1 MAMAEPRE
9 WQHHADDD
17 ASTAHER
24 LRVAEE
30 QRVQAEGRCFAA
42 ERRRLDAERR
52 LAEAELLLEQARA
65 VGERT
70 GQAVGELIAVVARL
84 RGSLERTAPPAAAA
98 DDAAAVER
106 AQMAD
111 ALAAAV
117 ERLRARVAEVKA
129 GDADEPE
136 VKAGD
141 AEGADEQASGQ
152 LAQGPAEPL
161 ARRPPH
167 KHSMSAIA
175 RWRNRRKQRQ
185 AV

>member
-9 WQHHADDD
+9 WQQHQDDPP
-17 ASTAHER
+17 AVEAR

-52 LAEAELLLEQARA
+52 LAEAELALEQARA
-65 VGERT
+65 AGERT
-70 GQAVGELIAVVARL
+70 GRLVGELIALAAQL
-84 RGSLERTAPPAAAA
+84 RRSLEQAPPQPASTSG
-98 DDAAAVER
+98 DTAAVER

-129 GDADEPE
+129 GDAEEP
-136 VKAGD
+136 A
-141 AEGADEQASGQ
+141 
-152 LAQGPAEPL
+152 GPAVVEPVAVAIAAAP
-161 ARRPPH
+161 ARRVPH

-185 AV
+185 AA

>member
-9 WQHHADDD
+9 WQHHPDDD
-17 ASTAHER
+17 APPVSER

-65 VGERT
+65 AGERT
-70 GQAVGELIAVVARL
+70 GQLVGELIALVAQL
-84 RGSLERTAPPAAAA
+84 RDSLQRTPAPATAIP
-98 DDAAAVER
+98 DDAAVAER

-117 ERLRARVAEVKA
+117 ERLRARVADVKA
-129 GDADEPE
+129 GDGDEP
-136 VKAGD
+136 AP
-141 AEGADEQASGQ
+141 EQAVRPP
-152 LAQGPAEPL
+152 AGPL
-161 ARRPPH
+161 IRRPSH
-167 KHSMSAIA
+167 KHSMSAIG
-175 RWRNRRKQRQ
+175 RWRNRRKQRR
-185 AV
+185 AS

>member
-1 MAMAEPRE
+1 MAEPRE
-9 WQHHADDD
+9 WQQHRED
-17 ASTAHER
+17 APGVQER

-65 VGERT
+65 AGERS
-70 GQAVGELIAVVARL
+70 GRLVGELIALVAQL
-84 RGSLERTAPPAAAA
+84 RGSLDRPRAPATSVA
-98 DDAAAVER
+98 DDAATAER

-129 GDADEPE
+129 GDEEAGEPA
-136 VKAGD
+136 V
-141 AEGADEQASGQ
+141 EGVAVAI
-152 LAQGPAEPL
+152 ATAPVC
-161 ARRPPH
+161 RPPH

-185 AV
+185 AR

>member
-1 MAMAEPRE
+1 MAESRE

-17 ASTAHER
+17 APAVHER

-30 QRVQAEGRCFAA
+30 QRLQAEGRCFAA

-70 GQAVGELIAVVARL
+70 GQAVGELIALVAQL
-84 RGSLERTAPPAAAA
+84 RGTLEHTPPQATAIA
-98 DDAAAVER
+98 DDAAVAER

-129 GDADEPE
+129 GDADEPRRQVPE
-136 VKAGD
+136 HPA
-141 AEGADEQASGQ
+141 QA
-152 LAQGPAEPL
+152 PAEPL
-161 ARRPPH
+161 VRRPPH
-167 KHSMSAIA
+167 KHSMSAIT

-185 AV
+185 AA

>member
-1 MAMAEPRE
+1 MAMAELRD
-9 WQHHADDD
+9 WQQDDD
-17 ASTAHER
+17 RAAVQAR

-52 LAEAELLLEQARA
+52 LAEVQALLDEALAA
-65 VGERT
+65 GERT
-70 GQAVGELIAVVARL
+70 REIVVELIALAAQL
-84 RGSLERTAPPAAAA
+84 RDSIDRAPVAAAGA
-98 DDAAAVER
+98 GGARSDEAVAAER

-136 VKAGD
+136 RQVPEPA
-141 AEGADEQASGQ
+141 AR
-152 LAQGPAEPL
+152 LLAEPPIQ
-161 ARRPPH
+161 RPPH
-167 KHSMSAIA
+167 KHSMSAIG
-175 RWRNRRKQRQ
+175 RWRHKRKQRK
-185 AV
+185 AR